1 MKIYSF
7 IVCVWAA
14 VFIVGCKEP
23 YDIPVTSSQQ
33 QVLVVEGSLS
43 SSGISTIMLSRTF
56 SLNDTARLP
65 PVSGALLTVEGK
77 DNSIDYFAQAE
88 NGRYTAQLDLQTGQE
103 YLLRIKTPDGKE
115 YVSDYVTP
123 IETPAIDSVN
133 WKRTND
139 GLTIF
144 VNTHDAGNDT
154 RYYRWAFE
162 ETWEL
167 RSGVYSTYKYVDGQ
181 IIPRNMVDDDV
192 SVCWRNNNSTK
203 LLLGSSAQL
212 QSDVI
217 FEQPLQT
224 IPSGAD
230 KLSVRYSILVK
241 QFALDKQAYEYL
253 KLMKTNTESLGTVFD
268 PQPSEIKGNIHC
280 VTNPEEPVVG
290 YLTASQ
296 TKEQRIF
303 IAARQVPNWGF
314 FLDCTSLE
322 IPNNPDSIQAY
333 VPLYL
338 PYDAKKSGLNSVSH
352 WFVAT
357 PTCVDCTLR
366 GGKTVKPSF
375 W

>member
-1 MKIYSF
+1 MRIHSF
-7 IVCVWAA
+7 IVCLFAA
-14 VFIVGCKEP
+14 AFVVGCKEP

-33 QVLVVEGSLS
+33 QVLVVEGALS
-43 SSGISTIMLSRTF
+43 SSGISTIMLSRTY
-56 SLNDTARLP
+56 SLDDTARLP
-65 PVSGALLTVEGK
+65 PVTGALLTVEGK
-77 DNSIDYFAQAE
+77 DNSIDYFAQAG

-115 YVSDYVTP
+115 YVSDYVIP
-123 IETPAIDSVN
+123 IETPAIDSVS
-133 WKRTND
+133 WKRTDD

-144 VNTHDAGNDT
+144 VNTHDASNGT

-167 RSGVYSTYKYVDGQ
+167 RSGVYSTYKYIDGQ
-181 IIPRNMVDDDV
+181 IFPRNMVDDDV
-192 SVCWRNNNSTK
+192 SVCWRNNSSTK

-224 IPSGAD
+224 ILSGAD
-230 KLSVRYSILVK
+230 RLSVRYSILVK

-290 YLTASQ
+290 YLTASE

-303 IAARQVPNWGF
+303 IAAREVPHWGF
-314 FLDCTSLE
+314 FLDCISLE